1 MSVFG
6 SRDDDPLLQGDP
18 LAPSSSEKDAEDT
31 HQDDTGT
38 PLDETDDPDRS
49 LNGTSVFDD
58 SDEYRVVRSVDEAAS
73 GQLDE
78 LNASLE
84 GDWRLDRVELE
95 MALSSRFLT
104 FVLHRADP
112 KN

>member
-18 LAPSSSEKDAEDT
+18 FAPSSSEDDLEDT
-31 HQDDTGT
+31 DPDDTVDA
-38 PLDETDDPDRS
+38 LDDADGPDRP

-58 SDEYRVVRSVDEAAS
+58 SDEYRVVRSVDEAAN
-73 GQLDE
+73 GHLDE

-84 GDWRLDRVELE
+84 GDWQLDRVELE

-104 FVLHRADP
+104 FVLHRADH
-112 KN
+112 ND